1 MDLLRLFAVI
11 WGWLVFKDA
20 SITLQKI
27 LIPFG
32 NAGLV
37 RAPGFCFYT
46 VEALY
51 LILSFKASRPSC
63 GLVQLYSIHNLYWFL
78 APHSAYIRLSS
89 TASGSQVIWGVHPWL
104 KL

>member
-11 WGWLVFKDA
+11 WGLLVFKDA

-51 LILSFKASRPSC
+51 LILSFKASRHSC
-63 GLVQLYSIHNLYWFL
+63 GLEQLYSLRNL
-78 APHSAYIRLSS
+78 IRFSPSFGLRL
-89 TASGSQVIWGVHPWL
+89 TVVNYFGV
-104 KL
+104 